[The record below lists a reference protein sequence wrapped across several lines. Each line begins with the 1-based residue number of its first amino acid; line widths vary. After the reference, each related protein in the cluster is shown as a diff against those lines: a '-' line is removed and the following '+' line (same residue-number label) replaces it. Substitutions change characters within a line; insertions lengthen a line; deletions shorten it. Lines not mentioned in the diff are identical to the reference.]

1 MSSFE
6 AAVPKTKVAEPKM
19 IIVAAANAFPT
30 AETTKKKIR
39 GLEIRQTFQ
48 TLHDINQH

>member
-30 AETTKKKIR
+30 AETRKIR
-39 GLEIRQTFQ
+39 GLEIRQTFR
-48 TLHDINQH
+48 TLHDIN